1 MKEKKN
7 EEPLLLCPRCKINM
21 RKLSKGDVFLDI
33 CPQCGGMWLDKD
45 EIPKL
50 ASMAPEVKKK

>member
-7 EEPLLLCPRCKINM
+7 EEPLLLCPRCKKNM
-21 RKLSKGDVFLDI
+21 RKLAHGNVILDI

-50 ASMAPEVKKK
+50 ASMNPEVKQK